1 MIMIAEI
8 FDTIVAVVT
17 EYITVLQNLFE
28 GLVEIF
34 YDSGTTSLTLLGT
47 LALIA
52 VGVGIVAWAFGLVKS
67 LFRMR

>member
-1 MIMIAEI
+1 MISEI
-8 FDTIVAVVT
+8 FDTILDVVT
-17 EYITVLQNLFE
+17 EYTVILQNLFE
-28 GLVEIF
+28 GLVDIF
-34 YDSGTTSLTLLGT
+34 YDDATTSLTLLGT

>member
-1 MIMIAEI
+1 MISEI
-8 FDTIVAVVT
+8 FDTILEVVT
-17 EYITVLQNLFE
+17 EYTVILQNLFE
-28 GLVEIF
+28 GLVDIF
-34 YDSGTTSLTLLGT
+34 YDDATTSLTLLGT

>member
-1 MIMIAEI
+1 MISTI
-8 FDTIVAVVT
+8 FTTIQSVVT
-17 EYITVLQNLFE
+17 AYVGVLQNLFE

-34 YDSGTTSLTLLGT
+34 YDGTSLTLLGT

>member
-1 MIMIAEI
+1 MIAKI
-8 FDTIVAVVT
+8 FDTILEVVT
-17 EYITVLQNLFE
+17 EYTVILQNLFE
-28 GLVEIF
+28 GLVDIF
-34 YDSGTTSLTLLGT
+34 YDNTTTSLTLLGT

>member
-1 MIMIAEI
+1 MIADI
-8 FDTIVAVVT
+8 FQTIQDVVAAYV
-17 EYITVLQNLFE
+17 EVLQNLFE

-34 YDSGTTSLTLLGT
+34 YDSTGAALTLLGT

>member
-1 MIMIAEI
+1 MLAQIFGTIA
-8 FDTIVAVVT
+8 DVVA
-17 EYITVLQNLFE
+17 EYTTVIQSVFE

-34 YDSGTTSLTLLGT
+34 YNSTTSQLTLLGT

-52 VGVGIVAWAFGLVKS
+52 VGVGIVAWAFGLVRS

>member
-1 MIMIAEI
+1 MIAEI
-8 FDTIVAVVT
+8 FDAIATVVA
-17 EYITVLQNLFE
+17 EYTTVLLSVFE
-28 GLVEIF
+28 GLVGIF
-34 YDSGTTSLTLLGT
+34 YDDATTSLTLLGT

>member
-1 MIMIAEI
+1 MIAEI
-8 FDTIVAVVT
+8 FDTILEVVT
-17 EYITVLQNLFE
+17 EYTVILQNLFE
-28 GLVEIF
+28 GLVDIF
-34 YDSGTTSLTLLGT
+34 YDDATTSLTLLGT

>member
-1 MIMIAEI
+1 MVAEI
-8 FDTIVAVVT
+8 FDTILDVVT
-17 EYITVLQNLFE
+17 EYITILQGLFE

-34 YDSGTTSLTLLGT
+34 YDSSTTSLTLLGT

>member
-1 MIMIAEI
+1 
-8 FDTIVAVVT
+8 
-17 EYITVLQNLFE
+17 VLQNLFE

-34 YDSGTTSLTLLGT
+34 YDSSTSSITLLGT

>member
-1 MIMIAEI
+1 MIAEI
-8 FDTIVAVVT
+8 FETIVAVVQ
-17 EYITVLQNLFE
+17 EYITVLQGLFE

-34 YDSGTTSLTLLGT
+34 YDSATTELTLLGT

>member
-1 MIMIAEI
+1 MIAEI
-8 FDTIVAVVT
+8 FNTILSVVQ
-17 EYITVLQNLFE
+17 EYTTVLLDVFE
-28 GLVEIF
+28 GLVDIF
-34 YDSGTTSLTLLGT
+34 FDSTAGELTLLGT

>member
-1 MIMIAEI
+1 MITEI
-8 FDTIVAVVT
+8 FDTILEVVT
-17 EYITVLQNLFE
+17 EYTNILQNLFE
-28 GLVEIF
+28 GLVDIF
-34 YDSGTTSLTLLGT
+34 YDDATTSLTLLGT

>member
-1 MIMIAEI
+1 MIATI
-8 FDTIVAVVT
+8 FNTIQDVVDA
-17 EYITVLQNLFE
+17 YVGVLQNIFE
-28 GLVEIF
+28 GLVDIF
-34 YDSGTTSLTLLGT
+34 YDGTALTLLGT

>member
-1 MIMIAEI
+1 MIVEI
-8 FDTIVAVVT
+8 FDTILDVVEAYT
-17 EYITVLQNLFE
+17 DILLSVFE
-28 GLVEIF
+28 GLVGIF
-34 YDSGTTSLTLLGT
+34 YDGTTTSLTLLGT

>member
-1 MIMIAEI
+1 MIATI
-8 FDTIVAVVT
+8 FDTVADVIA
-17 EYITVLQNLFE
+17 EYTTVLLSVFE
-28 GLVEIF
+28 GLVGIF
-34 YDSGTTSLTLLGT
+34 YDGTDLTLLGT

>member
-1 MIMIAEI
+1 MIAEI

-17 EYITVLQNLFE
+17 EYITVLQGLFD

-34 YDSGTTSLTLLGT
+34 YDSTGSELTLLGT

>member
-1 MIMIAEI
+1 MITEI
-8 FDTIVAVVT
+8 FDTILEVVT
-17 EYITVLQNLFE
+17 EYTVILQNLFE
-28 GLVEIF
+28 GLVDIF
-34 YDSGTTSLTLLGT
+34 YDDATTSLTLLGT

>member
-1 MIMIAEI
+1 MITTI
-8 FDTIVAVVT
+8 FETIQDVVDA
-17 EYITVLQNLFE
+17 YVGVLQNIFE
-28 GLVEIF
+28 GLVAIF
-34 YDSGTTSLTLLGT
+34 YNDTTSSLTLLGT

>member
-1 MIMIAEI
+1 MITEI
-8 FDTIVAVVT
+8 FDTILDVVT
-17 EYITVLQNLFE
+17 EYTAILQNLFE
-28 GLVEIF
+28 GLVAIF
-34 YDSGTTSLTLLGT
+34 YDDVTTSLTLLGT

>member
-1 MIMIAEI
+1 MIVSI
-8 FDTIVAVVT
+8 FDTIANVVEAYT
-17 EYITVLQNLFE
+17 DILLSVFE
-28 GLVEIF
+28 GLVGIF
-34 YDSGTTSLTLLGT
+34 YDGTDLTLLGT

>member
-1 MIMIAEI
+1 MLAQI
-8 FDTIVAVVT
+8 FTTIQSVVT
-17 EYITVLQNLFE
+17 AYVAVLQNLFE

-34 YDSGTTSLTLLGT
+34 YDSTTSTITLLGT

>member
-1 MIMIAEI
+1 MIAEI
-8 FDTIVAVVT
+8 FETIVDVVT
-17 EYITVLQNLFE
+17 EYTSVLQNLFE

-34 YDSGTTSLTLLGT
+34 YDDATTSLTLLGT

>member
-1 MIMIAEI
+1 MIAEI

-17 EYITVLQNLFE
+17 EYIAVLQNLFE

-34 YDSGTTSLTLLGT
+34 YDSATTSLTLLWT

>member
-1 MIMIAEI
+1 MITEI
-8 FDTIVAVVT
+8 FDTILDVVS
-17 EYITVLQNLFE
+17 EYTNILQNLFE
-28 GLVEIF
+28 GLVDIF
-34 YDSGTTSLTLLGT
+34 YDDATTSLTLLGT

>member
-1 MIMIAEI
+1 MIAQI
-8 FDTIVAVVT
+8 FTTISSVVAQYT
-17 EYITVLQNLFE
+17 TVLTSVFD
-28 GLVEIF
+28 GLVDIF
-34 YDSGTTSLTLLGT
+34 YDAATSQLTLLGN

>member
-1 MIMIAEI
+1 MIQTI
-8 FDTIVAVVT
+8 FETIQDVVDA
-17 EYITVLQNLFE
+17 YVGVLQNIFE
-28 GLVEIF
+28 GLVTIF
-34 YDSGTTSLTLLGT
+34 YDGTTLTLLGT

>member
-1 MIMIAEI
+1 MIAEI

-17 EYITVLQNLFE
+17 EYIAVLQGLFE

-34 YDSGTTSLTLLGT
+34 YDSDATSLTLLGT

>member
-1 MIMIAEI
+1 MIAEI

-17 EYITVLQNLFE
+17 EYIAVLQNLFE

-34 YDSGTTSLTLLGT
+34 YDNATTSLTLLGT

>member
-1 MIMIAEI
+1 MLSQIFQTIA
-8 FDTIVAVVT
+8 DVVA
-17 EYITVLQNLFE
+17 EYTTVIQDVFE

-34 YDSGTTSLTLLGT
+34 YDSATTSLTLLGT

-52 VGVGIVAWAFGLVKS
+52 VGVGIVAWAFGLVRS

>member
-1 MIMIAEI
+1 MIATI
-8 FDTIVAVVT
+8 FGTIADVVEQYT
-17 EYITVLQNLFE
+17 TVLLNVFE
-28 GLVEIF
+28 GLVGIF
-34 YDSGTTSLTLLGT
+34 YDGTDLTLLGT

>member
-1 MIMIAEI
+1 MIAEI
-8 FDTIVAVVT
+8 FETIQDVVDA
-17 EYITVLQNLFE
+17 YVSVLQNLFE

-34 YDSGTTSLTLLGT
+34 YTDSALTLLGT

>member
-1 MIMIAEI
+1 MLAQIFQTIA
-8 FDTIVAVVT
+8 DVVA
-17 EYITVLQNLFE
+17 EYTTVIQSVFE

-34 YDSGTTSLTLLGT
+34 YNSTTSQLTLLGT

-52 VGVGIVAWAFGLVKS
+52 VGVGIVAWAFGLVRS

>member
-1 MIMIAEI
+1 MITEI
-8 FDTIVAVVT
+8 FDTILDVVT
-17 EYITVLQNLFE
+17 EYTNILQNLFE
-28 GLVEIF
+28 GLVDIF
-34 YDSGTTSLTLLGT
+34 YDDATTSLTLLGT

>member
-1 MIMIAEI
+1 MIAEI

-17 EYITVLQNLFE
+17 EYITVLQGLFE

-34 YDSGTTSLTLLGT
+34 YDSTGGALTLLGT

>member
-1 MIMIAEI
+1 
-8 FDTIVAVVT
+8 
-17 EYITVLQNLFE
+17 LFE

-34 YDSGTTSLTLLGT
+34 YDSATTQLTLLGT